1 MREIYNRDPL
11 DPNYNPYQIE
21 VTDPTEVCV
30 GQLKMILL
38 TNKGEVLG
46 DPKFGLNLEDLIFNL
61 ELSESSIRKELDLFL
76 KVYVPLFSVL
86 GGSYDLKFYVGTL
99 RDIATLDFRFNSNSG
114 LSPIVTLLI
123 T

>member
-21 VTDPTEVCV
+21 TSDPVEICV
-30 GQLKMILL
+30 GQIKMLLL

-61 ELSESSIRKELDLFL
+61 NLSESSIKKELDLFL
-76 KVYVPLFSVL
+76 QTYIPLFRKL
-86 GGSYDLKFYVGTL
+86 GGSYELKFYQGTQ
-99 RDIATLDFRFNSNSG
+99 RDIATLDFKIPVNGG
-114 LSPIVTLLI
+114 LSPVVTLRI

>member
-1 MREIYNRDPL
+1 M
-11 DPNYNPYQIE
+11 
-21 VTDPTEVCV
+21 
-30 GQLKMILL
+30 MLL

-86 GGSYDLKFYVGTL
+86 GGSYDLRFYVGTL
-99 RDIATLDFRFNSNSG
+99 RDIATLDFKLPQDG
-114 LSPIVTLLI
+114 KLSPLVTLRL

>member
-21 VTDPTEVCV
+21 TSDPVEICV
-30 GQLKMILL
+30 GQIKMLLL

-61 ELSESSIRKELDLFL
+61 NLSESSIKKELDLFL
-76 KVYVPLFSVL
+76 LTYIPLFKKL
-86 GGSYDLKFYVGTL
+86 GGSYELKFYQGTQ
-99 RDIATLDFRFNSNSG
+99 RDIATLDFKIPVNGG
-114 LSPIVTLLI
+114 LSPVVTLRI

>member
-21 VTDPTEVCV
+21 VTDPIEICI
-30 GQLKMILL
+30 GQLKMMLL

-61 ELSESSIRKELDLFL
+61 ELSEASIRKELDLFL

-86 GGSYDLKFYVGTL
+86 GGSYDLRFYVGTL
-99 RDIATLDFRFNSNSG
+99 RDIATLDFKLPQDG
-114 LSPIVTLLI
+114 KLSPLVTLRL